1 MSIQMRRG
9 DYTDFDPTKMVPGEF
24 AVVQENDPD
33 GNDGTA
39 VYMCFTA
46 GEVKRLI
53 VDDDLLNIF
62 ATYTLPW
69 ENVDDRP
76 SVDPGAGTKSIRE
89 GNNGHNYSNGNY
101 SHAEGSYSKSSGD
114 ISHCEGQLCES
125 SGACSHAEGSYGSA
139 GGQSSHAEGY
149 SCTSSGDRSHAENDQ
164 TTASGI
170 ASHSEGWQTAA
181 SGRASHAEGYQTVA
195 SGDYSHAE
203 NDNTVASGRA
213 SHAQGRYTVANHA
226 YQHVFGMFNIPDPSS
241 AESTTKGNYVEI
253 VGNGTSNTPGRQS
266 NARTLDWD
274 GNEILAGSITLGGDN
289 GTTLTAALLQTLIN
303 GLTFSDPN
311 NDGNIVITA
320 ST

>member
-39 VYMCFTA
+39 VYMCFTT

-69 ENVDDRP
+69 ENVDNRP
-76 SVDPGAGTKSIRE
+76 SIDPGAGTKSIRE
-89 GNNGHNYSNGNY
+89 GNNGFNYSNGNY

-114 ISHCEGQLCES
+114 ISHCEGTMCES
-125 SGACSHAEGSYGSA
+125 SGACSHAEGNGCLA
-139 GGQSSHAEGY
+139 GGQTSHVEGY
-149 SCTSSGDRSHAENDQ
+149 SSTASGSRSHAENDQ

-170 ASHSEGWQTAA
+170 ASHSEGYQTTA
-181 SGRASHAEGYQTVA
+181 SGRGSHAEGHQTVA

-203 NDNTVASGRA
+203 NELAVASGRW
-213 SHAQGRYTVANHA
+213 SHAEGLGTVANHA
-226 YQHVFGMFNIPDPSS
+226 CQHVFGRFNIADPST
-241 AESTTKGNYVEI
+241 AEPTTFGTYVEI
-253 VGNGTSNTPGRQS
+253 IGNGTSNVSGYQS

-274 GNEILAGSITLGGDN
+274 GNEVLAGSITLGGAN